1 MTALPN
7 LPQFDYIRAAG
18 AGEVVAI
25 LKEYGAG
32 ARLLMGGTDLFSK
45 IRAGAASPKL
55 VVDVKYLPG
64 MCDIAMDEKKGL
76 TIGAAA
82 SMNQIAS
89 HPDVLAHYKILAEAA
104 TSVASYQIRNRATI
118 GGNLCNASP
127 CADITPATLV
137 MDGRFVIYGESGFR
151 EISANEFHK
160 GPGKTILGASDFLT
174 AIKFPILPFG
184 SVGRYYKI
192 GRNKIGDLSIVSI
205 GILAYPDKKS
215 KSGFRFRIALGSVGP
230 VVFRASRA
238 ERYLEE
244 FPLEDAIFAKAAEL
258 AREASLPIT
267 DVRAGAEYRREM
279 VKNLTFQGLQ
289 EVFSELS

>member
-1 MTALPN
+1 MTEAPN
-7 LPQFDYIRAAG
+7 LPRFDYVRAVD

-25 LKEYGAG
+25 LKQYGSG

-45 IRAGAASPKL
+45 MRAGATSPKL

-64 MCDIAMDEKKGL
+64 MGDITMDEKKGL
-76 TIGAAA
+76 TIGAAV
-82 SMNQIAS
+82 SMNQIAN
-89 HPDVLAHYKILAEAA
+89 HPDVLAYYKLLAEAA
-104 TSVASYQIRNRATI
+104 SSVASYQIRNRATI

-160 GPGKTILGASDFLT
+160 GPGKTILGECDFLT
-174 AIKFPILPFG
+174 AVKFPILPFG

-215 KSGFRFRIALGSVGP
+215 KSSFRFRIALGSVGP
-230 VVFRASRA
+230 VVFRASKA
-238 ERYLEE
+238 EQYLEE
-244 FPLEDAIFAKAAEL
+244 FPPDDAVFVKAAEL
-258 AREASLPIT
+258 ARDASLPIS

-279 VKNLTFQGLQ
+279 VRNLTFQGLQ

>member
-1 MTALPN
+1 VTEAPN
-7 LPQFDYIRAAG
+7 LPQFDYVRATDAG
-18 AGEVVAI
+18 QVVTL

-45 IRAGAASPKL
+45 IRAGVVSPKL

-64 MCDIAMDEKKGL
+64 MREIVMDEKKGL

-104 TSVASYQIRNRATI
+104 SSVASYQIRNRATI

-127 CADITPATLV
+127 CADITPATLI
-137 MDGRFVIYGESGFR
+137 MDGCFIIYSESSFR

-160 GPGKTILGASDFLT
+160 GPGKTILGTCDFLT

-238 ERYLEE
+238 EQHLEE
-244 FPLEDAIFAKAAEL
+244 FPPEDAIFAKAAEL
-258 AREASLPIT
+258 AREASLPIS
-267 DVRAGAEYRREM
+267 DVRSGAEYRREM
-279 VKNLTFQGLQ
+279 VRNLTFQGLQ
-289 EVFSELS
+289 EVFSELT